1 MTRATKEAGGV
12 IHIGEGFEGA
22 GGNAAHISLIL
33 GPKAALG
40 SAFAT
45 AAANPG
51 PGHIPFQAVLRP
63 NLPAKPVTL
72 FVGKAVIRDANHET
86 MTWGPAQAGVAAGV
100 TLALLDK
107 VLPAEAEDGWLVI
120 ALVWVDPKA
129 SKAQQVYA
137 NNLKAC
143 YAACQRAMTPGW
155 PDRQALAEGVANVS
169 NPFFTPRVR

>member
-1 MTRATKEAGGV
+1 M
-12 IHIGEGFEGA
+12 IHIGEGFEGDGA
-22 GGNAAHISLIL
+22 NAAHINLIL
-33 GPKAALG
+33 GSKALLG
-40 SAFAT
+40 GAFAT

-51 PGHIPFQAVLRP
+51 PGHIPFQAVLKP
-63 NLPAKPVTL
+63 NLPAKPSTL
-72 FVGKAVIRDANHET
+72 FVAKSVLRDANHET
-86 MTWGPAQAGVAAGV
+86 MTWGPAQAGVAAGI

-107 VLPAEAEDGWLVI
+107 VLPAEAEDGWLAI

-129 SKAQQVYA
+129 AKAQQIYA
-137 NNLKAC
+137 HNLKAT

>member
-1 MTRATKEAGGV
+1 MARTAKEANSV

-22 GGNAAHISLIL
+22 GANAAHVNLIL

-45 AAANPG
+45 AAASPG
-51 PGHIPFQAVLRP
+51 PGHVPFQAVLRP

-100 TLALLDK
+100 TLALLDG

-120 ALVWVDPKA
+120 ALVWVNWKA
-129 SKAQQVYA
+129 NKAQQVYA
-137 NNLKAC
+137 NNLKAV
-143 YAACQRAMTPGW
+143 YAACQRAMMPGW
-155 PDRQALAEGVANVS
+155 PDRQALAEGVANIS
-169 NPFFTPRVR
+169 NPFFTPKVR

>member
-1 MTRATKEAGGV
+1 MPKPAKEASSV
-12 IHIGEGFEGA
+12 IQIGEGFEGA
-22 GGNAAHISLIL
+22 GANAAHINLIL

-40 SAFAT
+40 SAFAA

-72 FVGKAVIRDANHET
+72 FVGKAVLRDTNHET

-100 TLALLDK
+100 TLALLDG
-107 VLPAEAEDGWLVI
+107 VLPPEAEDGWLII

-129 SKAQQVYA
+129 AKAQQVYA

-155 PDRQALAEGVANVS
+155 PDRKALAEGVANVS
-169 NPFFTPRVR
+169 NPFFTPRIR